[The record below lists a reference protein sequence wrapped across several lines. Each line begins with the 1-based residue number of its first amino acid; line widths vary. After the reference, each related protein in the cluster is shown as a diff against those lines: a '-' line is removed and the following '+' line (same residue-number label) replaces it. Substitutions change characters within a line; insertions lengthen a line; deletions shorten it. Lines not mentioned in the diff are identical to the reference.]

1 MHDAV
6 KRDPYSVYILRLGN
20 ICPSTSFLLFRLT
33 TRVYTPVLRTANKGK
48 KCKKKGGN
56 DEVLM
61 ERVGDYY

>member
-48 KCKKKGGN
+48 RCKKRAETMKF
-56 DEVLM
+56 
-61 ERVGDYY
+61 